1 MGRILGPFGI
11 QGWVKLKTFTE
22 SPDGLAG
29 HPAWWLRTKAG
40 WRSTV
45 VEDFKVRPAAVS
57 AKLEGVEDRNAAELL
72 RGFDVAVTRE
82 DLGEAKEGEFYWVDL
97 VGLAVVNLQG
107 EALGQVE
114 DLLRTGGSD
123 VLVVRGERERLIPF
137 VADYVIV
144 GRPRGETHHG
154 GLGSGVRRLMMRFD
168 VVTIFPEMF
177 EAVTRHGITR
187 RALEEGGFDFRAWN
201 PRDFV
206 SDPHRTVDDRPYGG
220 GPGMV
225 MLPGPLED
233 CIDCAVARQVAAGV
247 ERPQVVLLSP
257 QGERFTDAVARE
269 LAQSPGLVLLAGR
282 YEGVDE
288 RLIGRKV
295 DREIS
300 IGDYV
305 TSGGELPA
313 MVVMDAIVRLLPGS
327 LNDAGSASQDS
338 FSDGLLD
345 WPHYT
350 RPEEWKGERVPEV
363 LLSGNHAAI
372 AKWRR
377 KQSLART
384 QARRPDLLEGRTLS
398 KEDAKL
404 LEEARREQQMQEQQ

>member
-1 MGRILGPFGI
+1 
-11 QGWVKLKTFTE
+11 
-22 SPDGLAG
+22 
-29 HPAWWLRTKAG
+29 
-40 WRSTV
+40 
-45 VEDFKVRPAAVS
+45 
-57 AKLEGVEDRNAAELL
+57 
-72 RGFDVAVTRE
+72 
-82 DLGEAKEGEFYWVDL
+82 
-97 VGLAVVNLQG
+97 
-107 EALGQVE
+107 
-114 DLLRTGGSD
+114 
-123 VLVVRGERERLIPF
+123 
-137 VADYVIV
+137 
-144 GRPRGETHHG
+144 
-154 GLGSGVRRLMMRFD
+154 
-168 VVTIFPEMF
+168 MF

-233 CIDCAVARQVAAGV
+233 CIDGAVARQVAAGV

-288 RLIGRKV
+288 RLIERRV

-363 LLSGNHAAI
+363 LVSGNHAAI
-372 AKWRR
+372 ARWRR
-377 KQSLART
+377 KQALART
-384 QARRPDLLEGRTLS
+384 WARRPDLLENRTLS
-398 KEDAKL
+398 RQDAEL
-404 LEEARREQQMQEQQ
+404 LEEYRREQQEQEQQ